1 MAAPASTGAPTV
13 IDTEVHGKALLAATG
28 EMAITLMRTS
38 GSPVVTESKD
48 FSVCIM
54 DRDVRQLAFSGW
66 ISFHVSTATLG
77 VEAVLSRLGRDG
89 LRQGDAFLCNDPHT
103 SGAVHQGDVGVVM
116 PYFHEGELVGFGYVN
131 EHVLDIG
138 GSAVSGFAPEA
149 RDCFAEALRFPGVR
163 VAREGRL
170 DPEWEAFIATNV
182 RLPGPVLNDIRS
194 MLAALNVGRERLAE
208 VIEREGAERFEEL
221 NAAARELSRKAMEER
236 ISLLPDGVYESRTW
250 DEYDARGVQ
259 EYHALSL
266 TMTIEGG
273 HMDLA
278 FRGDPQVDCNINGA
292 APSVIGQSWSM
303 LLCQLA
309 WDIPVNSGI
318 REPVSFDLGPPG
330 TIVNAVAPAPVTM
343 SHMET
348 GMRVTRLVGDALSQA
363 CALSADP
370 GIAGRVSGQA
380 AQTGS
385 FAVAMGIDRRTGA
398 PAISLA
404 ASTGELMGGGAQTVI
419 DGLDSYAAVAMTGTD
434 VPDVEIEESGMPG
447 LILWRRI
454 LADTGGPGTYRGG
467 LGTESAWVVLHADE
481 MAGVAMTLFPTIP
494 AQGAAG
500 GYLGAGGSWH
510 VLRDTNVLDLVGA
523 GRAPLWDNLD
533 GRVDPEPAKTAS
545 LRMSRGDV
553 FVAVNGGGG
562 GVGDPITRAPEL
574 VAKDVADG
582 YVGEAHARASYGVVL
597 GADGA
602 VDASATAERRAA
614 IRRERIG
621 SEPTEAAAPLA
632 AGAAIG
638 MVEGDWRCGS
648 CGHDL
653 GAGDADWWSAARTV
667 EASVVERLADR
678 AMYVRPPAEG
688 AAPALHEHFCPACAS
703 ALGTVLTVGGGAI
716 PPTARLRP
724 ANTIER

>member
-1 MAAPASTGAPTV
+1 MPAPTV

-318 REPVSFDLGPPG
+318 REPVSFDLGPEG

-363 CALSADP
+363 CALSTDP

-380 AQTGS
+380 GQTSAFG
-385 FAVAMGIDRRTGA
+385 VAMGMDRRSNLPVMAFAG
-398 PAISLA
+398 
-404 ASTGELMGGGAQTVI
+404 STGMLSGGGAQTVG
-419 DGLDSYAAVAMTGTD
+419 DGLDTYAAVAMTGSEI
-434 VPDVEIEESGMPG
+434 PDIEIEESMLPG
-447 LILWRRI
+447 LMLWRRI
-454 LADTGGPGTYRGG
+454 SENTGGPGAYRGG
-467 LGTESAWVVLHADE
+467 LGAESAWVVLGSERMDGLA
-481 MAGVAMTLFPTIP
+481 VTLFPTVP
-494 AQGAAG
+494 AQGAG
-500 GYLGAGGSWH
+500 GGLPGAGGSWH
-510 VLRDTNVLDLVGA
+510 VLGDTNVLDLMDA
-523 GRAPLWDNLD
+523 GKAPLRDTVEGTISELP
-533 GRVDPEPAKTAS
+533 GKTAS
-545 LRMSRGDV
+545 LRINRGDV

-562 GVGDPITRAPEL
+562 GVGDPLLREPAL
-574 VAKDVADG
+574 VARDISDG
-582 YVGEAHARASYGVVL
+582 YVTAAQGAAVYGVVL
-597 GADGA
+597 AADGTADADATEGRRAEIRAARIGAAPSASAGSEAVAVTLRRADGA
-602 VDASATAERRAA
+602 WHCGACGHSL
-614 IRRERIG
+614 G
-621 SEPTEAAAPLA
+621 TEDWR
-632 AGAAIG
+632 AGA
-638 MVEGDWRCGS
+638 
-648 CGHDL
+648 
-653 GAGDADWWSAARTV
+653 T
-667 EASVVERLADR
+667 SVVAPVADR
-678 AMYVRPPAEG
+678 LEEFEMFVRAPIDGEG
-688 AAPALHEHFCPACAS
+688 PILHDHFCPSCAS
-703 ALGTVLTVGGGAI
+703 RLGTDLTIGAAE
-716 PPTARLRP
+716 PAGSARLGSSTKEGR
-724 ANTIER
+724 